1 MLNRVCLKS
10 ESSGPHLKHEISL
23 STCMLFL
30 RTSRECFSLL
40 IILHDMFRETKL
52 VLCYQLQEVTASA
65 VDMEAA
71 SVVVSVEVTFT
82 LSQ

>member
-1 MLNRVCLKS
+1 M
-10 ESSGPHLKHEISL
+10 
-23 STCMLFL
+23 F
-30 RTSRECFSLL
+30 FSL
-40 IILHDMFRETKL
+40 IILLDMFRETKL